1 MQLILSLEKRLT
13 ELSETLKKVRDGFL
27 EKSADLE
34 ALQRKA
40 DDQVRRLIHKEAS
53 PGWILLLHAV

>member
-1 MQLILSLEKRLT
+1 M
-13 ELSETLKKVRDGFL
+13 ELSETLEKVRDGFL

-40 DDQVRRLIHKEAS
+40 DDQVRRRTKW
-53 PGWILLLHAV
+53 GWGLGSA